1 MEKRRNISILTF
13 ILATTLVTAGLVFWS
28 SFRIKEST
36 PLKESFASSTLEQ
49 ITQSETKED
58 VLSPNGKMTL
68 TVKNVRKTDII
79 SQIFFTTT
87 DTNETPVQIY
97 SADSSSGRTIL
108 IPYNTFSPDN
118 KYVFLKTGTSDK
130 PEYLVLRTDGKNIQD
145 DDKGVEITKLFY
157 EKYPELIITDVTGWG
172 GIGLIVVNA
181 DYKEGKVGPS
191 FWFDL
196 SNFSFIK
203 LSTRFN

>member
-130 PEYLVLRTDGKNIQD
+130 PEYLVLRTDGKIY
-145 DDKGVEITKLFY
+145 KTMTRELKLQ
-157 EKYPELIITDVTGWG
+157 
-172 GIGLIVVNA
+172 
-181 DYKEGKVGPS
+181 S
-191 FWFDL
+191 FFMKSIRNL
-196 SNFSFIK
+196 
-203 LSTRFN
+203 